1 MASDSCSEENV
12 LYALSGRVKEFES
25 YFSAG
30 PAHFFLTRTWY
41 PLQIFLGYFNMPRH
55 GWIQREGGGGQGS
68 GPPTGKSQMA
78 IGFLKVLASRGSFV
92 RPSVTKK

>member
-12 LYALSGRVKEFES
+12 LYALSERVKEFES

-30 PAHFFLTRTWY
+30 PAHYFLTRTWY

-55 GWIQREGGGGQGS
+55 GWIQRVRETGVRT
-68 GPPTGKSQMA
+68 PTGKSQMA